1 MLSTGSFLCSSIHR
15 KTHLRKCLLD
25 YSRLCPSM
33 VLVTPCQHIPKH
45 LNGSR
50 PILHGSRGQFFFPE
64 EVFFPLQN
72 HDLQVYFNYLLG
84 WLYHFFHTNCTL
96 FHRINWFLIL
106 KKTYSLCGSRPIKVI
121 IFMEIACV
129 RKELI
134 SGLHIIYGVLSASS
148 ISSLNCAL
156 PTQSAVHSLIFL

>member
-50 PILHGSRGQFFFPE
+50 PILNGSRDQFFFPE

-72 HDLQVYFNYLLG
+72 HELQVYFNYLLW

-106 KKTYSLCGSRPIKVI
+106 K
-121 IFMEIACV
+121 
-129 RKELI
+129 
-134 SGLHIIYGVLSASS
+134 
-148 ISSLNCAL
+148 
-156 PTQSAVHSLIFL
+156 